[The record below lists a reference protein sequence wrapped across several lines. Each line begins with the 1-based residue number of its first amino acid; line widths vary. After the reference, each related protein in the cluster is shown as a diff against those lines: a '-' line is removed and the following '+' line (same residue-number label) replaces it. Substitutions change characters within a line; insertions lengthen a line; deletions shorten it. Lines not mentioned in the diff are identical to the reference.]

1 MDYDYCLFEIHKKI
15 YRKICN
21 HCLGKNGNFRFF
33 ILQFRFFRCVVFNTH
48 AIISQPHE
56 SIIYFYFL
64 QKLLSCEH
72 ETDLID
78 FSTET

>member
-1 MDYDYCLFEIHKKI
+1 MISWIMIMVCLKFIKLLTEKF
-15 YRKICN
+15 
-21 HCLGKNGNFRFF
+21 GKNGNFRFF
-33 ILQFRFFRCVVFNTH
+33 ILQFRFFRCVVSNTH